1 MFKRLLNFPIFNQLQ
16 TNKHINTDYIV
27 TEMPTEDLPIKREQR
42 NAMEKIESTW
52 MFSYSSRDV

>member
-1 MFKRLLNFPIFNQLQ
+1 MFKRLLHFSIFNELQ

-42 NAMEKIESTW
+42 NAMEKIKSTW
-52 MFSYSSRDV
+52 MFSYTSRDV

>member
-1 MFKRLLNFPIFNQLQ
+1 MFKRLLHFPIFNELQ
-16 TNKHINTDYIV
+16 TNKHIHTDYII

-52 MFSYSSRDV
+52 MFSYTSRDV

>member
-1 MFKRLLNFPIFNQLQ
+1 MLKCFLRITN
-16 TNKHINTDYIV
+16 NKHINMDYIV

-52 MFSYSSRDV
+52 MFSYTSRDV

>member
-1 MFKRLLNFPIFNQLQ
+1 MFKRLLIFNELQ

-52 MFSYSSRDV
+52 MFSYTSRDV